1 MEITHVY
8 LIKYKPIKTN
18 KMKKEKTK
26 TIAEKIE
33 IEMNKDYS
41 FSSREIIS
49 FWQDDNFVNFE
60 IVADTGQMVEININA
75 YEFLQWFDKNKI
87 DEIKNKVIENLKNK

>member
-1 MEITHVY
+1 
-8 LIKYKPIKTN
+8 
-18 KMKKEKTK
+18 MKKEKKT

-49 FWQDDNFVNFE
+49 FWQNDNFVNFE

>member
-1 MEITHVY
+1 
-8 LIKYKPIKTN
+8 
-18 KMKKEKTK
+18 MKIEKKTK
-26 TIAEKIE
+26 TIAEQIE
-33 IEMNKDYS
+33 NEMNKDYN

-60 IVADTGQMVEININA
+60 IVADTGQMVELNINA

-87 DEIKNKVIENLKNK
+87 DEIKNKVIENLKKI

>member
-1 MEITHVY
+1 
-8 LIKYKPIKTN
+8 
-18 KMKKEKTK
+18 MKKEKRT
-26 TIAEKIE
+26 TILKQIE
-33 IEMNKDYS
+33 NETNKDYI

-60 IVADTGQMVEININA
+60 IQTDTGQIVALNINA

-87 DEIKNKVIENLKNK
+87 DEIKNKVIENIHIKNK

>member
-1 MEITHVY
+1 
-8 LIKYKPIKTN
+8 
-18 KMKKEKTK
+18 MKKEKTT
-26 TIAEKIE
+26 TILKQIDN
-33 IEMNKDYS
+33 EMNKDYI

-60 IVADTGQMVEININA
+60 ISIDTGQIVELNINA

-87 DEIKNKVIENLKNK
+87 DEIKNKLIENIKNK

>member
-1 MEITHVY
+1 
-8 LIKYKPIKTN
+8 
-18 KMKKEKTK
+18 MKKEKT
-26 TIAEKIE
+26 TSILNQIDN
-33 IEMNKDYS
+33 EMNRDYI

-60 IVADTGQMVEININA
+60 ISIDTGQIVELNINA

-87 DEIKNKVIENLKNK
+87 DEIKNKLIENIKNK

>member
-49 FWQDDNFVNFE
+49 FWQNDNFVNFE

>member
-1 MEITHVY
+1 
-8 LIKYKPIKTN
+8 
-18 KMKKEKTK
+18 MKKEKTTSILK
-26 TIAEKIE
+26 QIDN
-33 IEMNKDYS
+33 EMNKDYI

-60 IVADTGQMVEININA
+60 IQIDTGQIVEININA

-87 DEIKNKVIENLKNK
+87 DEIKNKVIENIHIKNK

>member
-1 MEITHVY
+1 
-8 LIKYKPIKTN
+8 
-18 KMKKEKTK
+18 MKKEKTT
-26 TIAEKIE
+26 TILNQIHN
-33 IEMNKDYS
+33 EMNKDYI

-60 IVADTGQMVEININA
+60 ISIDTGQIVELNINA

-87 DEIKNKVIENLKNK
+87 DEIKNKLIENIKNK

>member
-26 TIAEKIE
+26 TIAEQIE
-33 IEMNKDYS
+33 NEMNKDYS

-49 FWQDDNFVNFE
+49 FWQTDNFVNFE
-60 IVADTGQMVEININA
+60 IVADTGQMVELNINA

-87 DEIKNKVIENLKNK
+87 EEIKNKVIENLKKI

>member
-26 TIAEKIE
+26 TIAEQIE
-33 IEMNKDYS
+33 NEMNKDYS

-49 FWQDDNFVNFE
+49 FWQTDNFVNFE

-87 DEIKNKVIENLKNK
+87 DEIKNKVIENLKKI

>member
-1 MEITHVY
+1 
-8 LIKYKPIKTN
+8 
-18 KMKKEKTK
+18 MKKEKTT
-26 TIAEKIE
+26 TILNQIDN
-33 IEMNKDYS
+33 EMNKDYI

-60 IVADTGQMVEININA
+60 ISIDTGQIVELNINA

-87 DEIKNKVIENLKNK
+87 DEIKNKLIENIKNK

>member
-1 MEITHVY
+1 
-8 LIKYKPIKTN
+8 
-18 KMKKEKTK
+18 MKKEKKT

-49 FWQDDNFVNFE
+49 FWQDDNFVNHLS
-60 IVADTGQMVEININA
+60 IVRLKYHD
-75 YEFLQWFDKNKI
+75 FLHIEKNKHKHFQQRI
-87 DEIKNKVIENLKNK
+87 RIEGGKKVK

>member
-1 MEITHVY
+1 
-8 LIKYKPIKTN
+8 
-18 KMKKEKTK
+18 MKKEKTK
-26 TIAEKIE
+26 TIAEQIE
-33 IEMNKDYS
+33 NEMNKDYS

-49 FWQDDNFVNFE
+49 FWQTDNFVNFE

-87 DEIKNKVIENLKNK
+87 DEIKNKVIENIKNK

>member
-18 KMKKEKTK
+18 KMKKEKKT
-26 TIAEKIE
+26 TIAEQIE
-33 IEMNKDYS
+33 NEMNKDYS

-49 FWQDDNFVNFE
+49 FWQTDNFVNFE
-60 IVADTGQMVEININA
+60 IVADTGQMVELNINA

-87 DEIKNKVIENLKNK
+87 DEIKNKLIENIKNK